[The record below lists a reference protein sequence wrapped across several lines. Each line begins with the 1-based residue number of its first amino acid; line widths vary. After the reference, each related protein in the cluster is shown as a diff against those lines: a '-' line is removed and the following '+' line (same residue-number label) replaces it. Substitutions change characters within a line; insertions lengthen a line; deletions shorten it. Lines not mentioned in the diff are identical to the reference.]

1 MKPLLIWTR
10 YIDGN
15 ITCLLIA
22 SLGVSTATYIMLQKL
37 EKVFPE
43 LMKSAKNKSL
53 LNAIV
58 PTPRKEPKASLSMEK
73 LDRCKKLLKL

>member
-1 MKPLLIWTR
+1 
-10 YIDGN
+10 
-15 ITCLLIA
+15 
-22 SLGVSTATYIMLQKL
+22 
-37 EKVFPE
+37 
-43 LMKSAKNKSL
+43 MKSAKNKSL